1 MATLILRPVSDISL
15 GHTCSS
21 GSSGYALIN
30 ESAADDASTYIY
42 QSISSTSSSSKTSS
56 FKISCSSSKKI
67 KITSAKVV
75 VRACHNTSNSSDT
88 RSLSFKLGIGGKTS
102 SAKTVTLDTSFANTT
117 QTYIASDLGIANT
130 VYDSFD
136 AANINISLTSSG
148 ALNRSKNS
156 SFQIRI
162 TQVYVEITYDEI
174 VDTGTGLYI
183 KNNNQYSEVKAVY
196 KKINGTYVK
205 QTNISSLFNSS
216 TKYKKG

>member
-1 MATLILRPVSDISL
+1 MATIILRPVSDISL

-30 ESAADDASTYIY
+30 ESTADDASTYIY
-42 QSISSTSSSSKTSS
+42 QSISSTSSSSRTSS
-56 FKISCSSSKKI
+56 FKISGSSSKKI

-102 SAKTVTLDTSFANTT
+102 SAKTVTLGTSFANTT
-117 QTYIASDLGIANT
+117 QTYTASDLGIANT

-148 ALNRSKNS
+148 ALDRSKNS

>member
-1 MATLILRPVSDISL
+1 MATIILRPVSDISL

-30 ESAADDASTYIY
+30 ESTADDDATYIY

-56 FKISCSSSKKI
+56 FKISGSSSKKI

-75 VRACHNTSNSSDT
+75 VRACHNTSKSSDI
-88 RSLSFKLGIGGKTS
+88 RSLNFKFGIGGKTS
-102 SAKTVTLDTSFANTT
+102 SAKTVTLGTSFANTT
-117 QTYIASDLGIANT
+117 QTYTASDLGITNT

-148 ALNRSKNS
+148 ALDRSKNS

>member
-15 GHTCSS
+15 DHTCSS

-30 ESAADDASTYIY
+30 ESTADDASTYIY

-56 FKISCSSSKKI
+56 FKISGSSSKKI

-88 RSLSFKLGIGGKTS
+88 RSLSFKLVIGGKTS
-102 SAKTVTLDTSFANTT
+102 SDKTVTLDTSFANTT
-117 QTYIASDLGIANT
+117 QTYTASDLGIANT

>member
-148 ALNRSKNS
+148 ALGRSKNS

>member
-1 MATLILRPVSDISL
+1 MATIILRPVSDISL

-30 ESAADDASTYIY
+30 ESTTDDASTYIY

-56 FKISCSSSKKI
+56 FKISGSSSKKI

-102 SAKTVTLDTSFANTT
+102 SAKTVTLGTSFANTT
-117 QTYIASDLGIANT
+117 QTYTASDLGIANT

-148 ALNRSKNS
+148 ALDRSKNS